1 MKQEI
6 LPSPSAVRRCP
17 NCGTRVAQNSEQC
30 FFCGQDLTKTP
41 RTRRKITWMDLL
53 LVLAVLALILVWWRI
68 ATRPV
73 ADPTAPAQIAAPS
86 APDAGDAPGVAEEG
100 SLLAPETVE
109 PVAVELPT
117 VTTHRVI
124 AGETLLSISTQY
136 GVSVADIQA
145 ANGLESVLIRVGD
158 ELIIPIPEAVT
169 EAIDQ
174 PTLSTVFAYDVQQ
187 GDTIVSIAI
196 RFGAQIES
204 ILNANNLRSSDFIQ
218 PGQRLRIPVDQVPT
232 AVITSS
238 DQVRGLPANTRTY
251 EAIRVI
257 APQSGEVFSDE
268 REILFRW
275 ISVDLLAPNEW
286 YVLRIWPLEG
296 TTVLPPTVWTKTT
309 SHRMGTEWA
318 PAGRTARYGWQ
329 VNVIRVLP
337 DEGTGREIQTASALS
352 EVRTFRWE

>member
-1 MKQEI
+1 
-6 LPSPSAVRRCP
+6 
-17 NCGTRVAQNSEQC
+17 
-30 FFCGQDLTKTP
+30 
-41 RTRRKITWMDLL
+41 MDLL
-53 LVLAVLALILVWWRI
+53 LVLAVLALILVWWQI

-73 ADPTAPAQIAAPS
+73 AGPTAPPV
-86 APDAGDAPGVAEEG
+86 GEVAPGPVAEPVQGEEDPA
-100 SLLAPETVE
+100 LAPTLANPAE
-109 PVAVELPT
+109 VELPT
-117 VTTHRVI
+117 VTIHRVI
-124 AGETLLSISTQY
+124 SGETLLSISTQY
-136 GVSVADIQA
+136 GVTVADIQA
-145 ANGLESVLIRVGD
+145 ANGMESVLIRVGD
-158 ELIIPIPEAVT
+158 ELVIPIPEAVT
-169 EAIDQ
+169 EASAL
-174 PTLSTVFAYDVQQ
+174 PTLSTAFSYDVQQ

-204 ILNANNLRSSDFIQ
+204 ILSANNLRASDFIQ
-218 PGQRLRIPVDQVPT
+218 PGQRLRIPVEQVPT

-251 EAIRVI
+251 DAVRVI
-257 APQSGEVFSDE
+257 APQSGEVFSDD

-309 SHRMGTEWA
+309 SHRMTTDWA